1 MIILSSGEHVS
12 VLVKNE
18 DLVKGKK
25 QFWVSA
31 GTTVYNPREDFKP
44 YKYVGSTPKRR
55 LYDGY
60 IKEYESLLGSAEKAF
75 NEQHKNYTE
84 SINQAVDKQVAQ
96 VGNPVE
102 QAPQPK
108 QEGLGS
114 SLEQMLL
121 KVLAEQSVDKVLEVA
136 KPMLETHIKEK
147 FGVLPQV
154 HEIVLPDKK
163 KEMQGVFH
171 EKFDTVLKLVN
182 ASIPVFLTGAAGTG
196 KNVLCKQVSEALDL
210 EFYFSNAVTQEYKL
224 TGFID
229 ANGKYHET
237 QFYQAFTKGG
247 LFMLDEMDGSIP
259 EVLIILNA
267 ALANRY
273 FDFPTGRVEAHENF
287 RVIAAGNTYGTGA
300 DIEYSGR
307 YQLDAASLD
316 RFALVEIDY
325 SPAIEQAIANGN
337 TELLEFV
344 QGFRQAVKKAGIKHL
359 VTYRSLERLSKLEN
373 VLGKKEALE
382 ISLVKH
388 LHTDDKRIIKQELS
402 YIVNSSNSYFKEFS
416 QF

>member
-1 MIILSSGEHVS
+1 MIILYSGEHVS
-12 VLVKNE
+12 ILVKNE
-18 DLVKGKK
+18 DLIKGKK
-25 QFWVSA
+25 LLWVSV

-60 IKEYESLLGSAEKAF
+60 IKEFESLIGSAEEAF
-75 NEQHKNYTE
+75 NTQYKNYTE
-84 SINQAVDKQVAQ
+84 SINQAVDKQV
-96 VGNPVE
+96 GKPVE
-102 QAPQPK
+102 QSPK

-136 KPMLETHIKEK
+136 KPVLETHIKEK

-154 HEIVLPDKK
+154 HEIVLPEKK
-163 KEMQGVFH
+163 KEMEGVFH

-196 KNVLCKQVSEALDL
+196 KNVLCKQISEALDL
-210 EFYFSNAVTQEYKL
+210 EFYFSNAVTQEHKL

-359 VTYRSLERLSKLEN
+359 VTYRSLERLSKLEG

-388 LHTDDKRIIKQELS
+388 LQTDDKRIIKQALS